1 METIKRLFVK
11 YKEIIL
17 YIIFGV
23 LTTLVNW
30 AVYAATVPA
39 FSAAFNGEEV
49 MWTVFGRE
57 ITYDTFAIFL
67 ANVVAWIA
75 GVAFAFVTNK
85 LFVFESK
92 SWKPAVALKEFW
104 LFVAARLITGVMEWF
119 FPSLLFSIGLDQSI
133 FGIKGFAAKILVS
146 VVVIILNYV
155 FSKLIIFRKK
165 DGGKEQKKLEEAATQ
180 LAEAEKE
187 IKKKAKQHHEE

>member
-1 METIKRLFVK
+1 MEKIKSLFVK

-30 AVYAATVPA
+30 AVYAATIPL
-39 FSAAFNGEEV
+39 FSAAFNGENV
-49 MWTVFGRE
+49 MWTVFGRD
-57 ITYDTFAIFL
+57 ITYDAFAMLL
-67 ANVVAWIA
+67 ANIIAWIA

-92 SWKPAVALKEFW
+92 SWKPSVALKEFW

-119 FPSLLFSIGLDQSI
+119 LPSLLFSIGLDQSI
-133 FGIKGFAAKILVS
+133 LGIKGFAAKLVVS
-146 VVVIILNYV
+146 IIVIILNYV

-165 DGGKEQKKLEEAATQ
+165 DGKEKNA
-180 LAEAEKE
+180 AEKTE
-187 IKKKAKQHHEE
+187 K

>member
-1 METIKRLFVK
+1 MEKIKALFFK

-30 AVYAATVPA
+30 AVYAAAIPA

-49 MWTVFGRE
+49 MWTVFGAQV
-57 ITYDTFAIFL
+57 TYDAFAMLL
-67 ANVVAWIA
+67 ANVIAWIA

-92 SWKPAVALKEFW
+92 TWKPSVALKEFW
-104 LFVAARLITGVMEWF
+104 LFVTARLITGVMEWF
-119 FPSLLFSIGLDQSI
+119 RPSLLFSIGLDQSI
-133 FGIKGFAAKILVS
+133 FGIKGFAAKLIVS
-146 VVVIILNYV
+146 VIVIVLNYV

-165 DGGKEQKKLEEAATQ
+165 KTDDGAEPEETN
-180 LAEAEKE
+180 EK
-187 IKKKAKQHHEE
+187 A

>member
-1 METIKRLFVK
+1 MEKIKQLFFK
-11 YKEIIL
+11 FKEIIL

-30 AVYAATVPA
+30 AVYAVTIPA

-49 MWTVFGRE
+49 MFTVFGGD
-57 ITYDTFAIFL
+57 ITYDVFAMFL
-67 ANVVAWIA
+67 ANVIAWIA
-75 GVAFAFVTNK
+75 GVVFAFVTNK

-92 SWKPAVALKEFW
+92 SWKPSVALREFW

-119 FPSLLFSIGLDQSI
+119 LPSVLFSIGLNQAI
-133 FGIKGFAAKILVS
+133 FGVKGFAAKLVVS
-146 VVVIILNYV
+146 IIVIILNYV

-165 DGGKEQKKLEEAATQ
+165 NGKEKEKPETVAKDLNEEE
-180 LAEAEKE
+180 LNKE
-187 IKKKAKQHHEE
+187 

>member
-1 METIKRLFVK
+1 MEKIKSLFVK

-23 LTTLVNW
+23 ATTLVNW
-30 AVYAATVPA
+30 AVYAVTIPA
-39 FSAAFNGEEV
+39 FSAAFNGEDV

-57 ITYDTFAIFL
+57 ITYDAFAMLL
-67 ANVVAWIA
+67 ANIIAWIA

-92 SWKPAVALKEFW
+92 SWKPSVALKEFW

-119 FPSLLFSIGLDQSI
+119 GPSLLFAIGLDQPL
-133 FGIKGFAAKILVS
+133 FGIKGFAAKLIIS
-146 VVVIILNYV
+146 VAVIILNYV

-165 DGGKEQKKLEEAATQ
+165 DGKEKKDLEQAAKELEETDD
-180 LAEAEKE
+180 L
-187 IKKKAKQHHEE
+187 